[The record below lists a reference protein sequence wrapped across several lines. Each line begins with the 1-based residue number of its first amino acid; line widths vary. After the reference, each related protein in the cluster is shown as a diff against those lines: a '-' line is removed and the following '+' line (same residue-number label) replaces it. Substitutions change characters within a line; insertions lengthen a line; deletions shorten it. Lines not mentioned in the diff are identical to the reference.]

1 MVNIGGTN
9 TGNERRGLSFLVFVG
24 IIGFSIARAIATFFT
39 NYLWFDSVELNSVW
53 IKILLTKSILVA
65 ATSLLAFVFIFI
77 NLRLAVRATPVMD
90 IFESFESQDPLS
102 RFREFFNERFLKY
115 RLWGAIGLSIF
126 LGAGASQLWEQVLLF
141 INQKSFGVADP
152 IFQND
157 VSSYVFGLPLYR
169 LFVSWGFQLVIFTS
183 FIIVLFFIATGA
195 LQLRQGRLPEVSSG
209 AKAHLSVLLAFVAL
223 LKAFAYRLDSMELL
237 YSPRGKVFGA
247 SYTDVVAHLPALNL
261 LILISLFGAVLLLVN
276 IKRRGW
282 LLPATAISLWLAVS
296 IIVGGVVP
304 AAIQR
309 FRVVPDE
316 LNKELPYVENHINYT
331 RLAYGL
337 DSIEEKSFEASP
349 NLTDNDIADNAQ
361 TVDNIRLW
369 DPTVLAETYSQLQEI
384 RAYYALDEVDV
395 DRYEINGE
403 LTQVMVSARELDQT
417 NLPAVGWVNE
427 RLQYTHGYG
436 VVFSP
441 ANDVASQGQ
450 PDFYVKGV
458 PATTTVNEL
467 EVEQPRIYFGE
478 SAESVEYVVVNSLQD
493 EVDYPLSTEGQS
505 VAYTNYS
512 GDGGVGIGSFFR
524 RLGFALRYSE
534 LNLLI
539 SNQLS
544 DDSKLIMERNVV
556 SRVKKAAPFLY
567 TDNDPYLALIDGNL
581 FWIID
586 MYTVSDKYPYAQP
599 ADTRRINENSGLPMN
614 FNYLRNSV
622 KAVVNAYDGTMN
634 FYVVDENDPLILSY
648 KDIFPNL
655 FTAKSSMSSELLD
668 HIRYPEDLFTIQSD
682 MYRDYHM
689 TDPRVFYADE
699 DPWVIPSDSSTTP
712 RVATLRGEFTEIGF
726 KPMLPYYLLMSLPGE
741 SDLSY
746 LIFQPFNPENRP
758 NMQSF
763 LVADA
768 DPENYG
774 QLIDFRLPK
783 GEFVDGPSQVAT
795 RINQDPDISQI
806 FTLLD
811 QQGSSVIKGNL
822 FVVPINQ
829 SILYYQPIYLQGE
842 QNPLPE
848 FKFVVVV
855 FQDRIIMEES
865 LSEALASVFGGDF
878 ATEIVEDSEGESALE
893 LLEKATKAF
902 EKAQQELQ
910 NGNLGLYQNLVEQAQ
925 QYVDLALELLNNN

>member
-1 MVNIGGTN
+1 MVNIGGAN

-24 IIGFSIARAIATFFT
+24 IIGFSIARAVATFFT

-53 IKILLTKSILVA
+53 LKIILTKSALVA
-65 ATSLLAFVFIFI
+65 ATSLLAFAFIFI

-115 RLWGAIGLSIF
+115 RLWGAIGLSLF

-141 INQKSFGVADP
+141 LNQKSFGITDP
-152 IFQND
+152 VFQYD
-157 VSSYVFGLPLYR
+157 VSSFIFGLPLYR
-169 LFVSWGFQLVIFTS
+169 LFVSWAFQLVIFSS
-183 FIIVLFFIATGA
+183 FIIILFFIATGA
-195 LQLRQGRLPEVSSG
+195 LQLRPGRLPEVSSG
-209 AKAHLSVLLAFVAL
+209 AKAHLSVLLAFIAI

-276 IKRRGW
+276 IRRRGW

-337 DSIEEKSFEASP
+337 DIIEEKSFEASP
-349 NLTDNDIADNAQ
+349 NLTDNDISDNSQ

-395 DRYEINGE
+395 DRYRINGE

-441 ANDVASQGQ
+441 ANNVASQGQ

-458 PATTTVNEL
+458 PATTTVSEL

-634 FYVVDENDPLILSY
+634 FYVVDEKDPLISSY
-648 KDIFPNL
+648 NDIFPNL
-655 FTAKSSMSSELLD
+655 FTPKSAMSTELLE

-878 ATEIVEDSEGESALE
+878 STENFEDTEGESALE
-893 LLEKATKAF
+893 LLEKATIAF
-902 EKAQQELQ
+902 EKAQQELL

>member
-9 TGNERRGLSFLVFVG
+9 NNERRGFSFIVFVA
-24 IIGFSIARAIATFFT
+24 IIGFSVARAVATFFT
-39 NYLWFDSVELNSVW
+39 NYLWFDSVNLNSVW
-53 IKILLTKSILVA
+53 IKILLTKGALVG
-65 ATSLLAFVFIFI
+65 ATSLLAFIFIFT

-102 RFREFFNERFLKY
+102 RFRAWTNERFLRY
-115 RLWGAIGLSIF
+115 RLWGSIGLSLF

-141 INQKSFGVADP
+141 LNQQSFGVTDP
-152 IFQND
+152 VFQAD
-157 VSSYVFGLPLYR
+157 VSRYVFGLPLYR

-183 FIIVLFFIATGA
+183 LIIVLFFVATGA

-209 AKAHLSVLLAFVAL
+209 AKAHLSVLLAFIAI

-247 SYTDVVAHLPALNL
+247 SYTDVIAHLPALNL

-296 IIVGGVVP
+296 IIVGGLVP

-316 LNKELPYVENHINYT
+316 LNKELPYVENHIDYT

-337 DSIEEKSFEASP
+337 DSIEEKSFAASP
-349 NLTDNDIADNAQ
+349 DLSQNDISNNKQ

-384 RAYYALDEVDV
+384 RAYYALQEVDV
-395 DRYEINGE
+395 DRYRINGE
-403 LTQVMVSARELDQT
+403 LTQVMVAARELDQT

-427 RLQYTHGYG
+427 RLQYTHGFG

-441 ANDVASQGQ
+441 ANNVASQGQ

-458 PATTTVNEL
+458 PATTTVAEL

-478 SAESVEYVVVNSLQD
+478 SADSVEYVVVNSLQD

-544 DDSKLIMERNVV
+544 DDSKLIMERNIV

-599 ADTRRINENSGLPMN
+599 ADTRRINENSGLPVN

-634 FYVVDENDPLILSY
+634 FYVVDENDPIMTAY
-648 KDIFPNL
+648 NDIFPDL
-655 FTAKSSMSSELLD
+655 FSPKSEMSSELLD

-741 SDLSY
+741 TDLSY

-855 FQDRIIMEES
+855 FQDRIIMSET
-865 LSEALASVFGGDF
+865 LSEALASIFGD
-878 ATEIVEDSEGESALE
+878 ELISDVVEESEGESPLD
-893 LLEKATKAF
+893 LLAKATTAF
-902 EKAQQELQ
+902 EQAQEQLQ
-910 NGNLGLYQNLVEQAQ
+910 KGNLGKYQELIDQAQ
-925 QYVDLALELLNNN
+925 QYVDLAIDQLNK

>member
-39 NYLWFDSVELNSVW
+39 NYLWFDSVDLNSVW

-65 ATSLLAFVFIFI
+65 ATSLLAFAFIFV

-90 IFESFESQDPLS
+90 IFESFESQDPLT

-115 RLWGAIGLSIF
+115 RLWGAIGLSLF

-152 IFQND
+152 VFQYD

-183 FIIVLFFIATGA
+183 FIIILFFIATGA

-223 LKAFAYRLDSMELL
+223 LKAFAYRLDAMELL

-261 LILISLFGAVLLLVN
+261 LVLISLFGAVLLLVN

-316 LNKELPYVENHINYT
+316 LNKELTYVENHINYT

-349 NLTDNDIADNAQ
+349 NLTDNDISDNAQ

-395 DRYEINGE
+395 DRYRINGE

-441 ANDVASQGQ
+441 ANNVASQGQ

-458 PATTTVNEL
+458 PATTTVSEL

-655 FTAKSSMSSELLD
+655 FTPKSSMSSELLD

-878 ATEIVEDSEGESALE
+878 ATEDVEDTEGESALE

>member
-39 NYLWFDSVELNSVW
+39 NYLWFDSVDLNSVW

-65 ATSLLAFVFIFI
+65 ATSLLAFAFIFV

-90 IFESFESQDPLS
+90 IFESFESQDPLT

-115 RLWGAIGLSIF
+115 RLWGAIGLSLF

-152 IFQND
+152 VFQYD

-183 FIIVLFFIATGA
+183 FIIILFFIATGA

-223 LKAFAYRLDSMELL
+223 LKAFAYRLDAMELL

-349 NLTDNDIADNAQ
+349 NLTDNDISDNAQ

-395 DRYEINGE
+395 DRYRINGE

-441 ANDVASQGQ
+441 ANNVASQGQ

-458 PATTTVNEL
+458 PATTTVSEL

-655 FTAKSSMSSELLD
+655 FTSKSSMSSDLLD

-878 ATEIVEDSEGESALE
+878 ATENVEDTEGESALE

>member
-1 MVNIGGTN
+1 MVNIGGAN

-53 IKILLTKSILVA
+53 IKILFTKSILVA
-65 ATSLLAFVFIFI
+65 ATSLLAFAFIFI

-90 IFESFESQDPLS
+90 IFESFESQDPLT

-115 RLWGAIGLSIF
+115 RLWGAIGLSLF

-141 INQKSFGVADP
+141 INQKSFGITDP
-152 IFQND
+152 VFQYD

-209 AKAHLSVLLAFVAL
+209 AKAHLSVLLAFVAV
-223 LKAFAYRLDSMELL
+223 LKAFAYRLDAMELL

-349 NLTDNDIADNAQ
+349 NLTDNDISDNAQ

-395 DRYEINGE
+395 DRYRINGE

-441 ANDVASQGQ
+441 ANNVASQGQ

-655 FTAKSSMSSELLD
+655 FTPKSSMSSELLD

-878 ATEIVEDSEGESALE
+878 ATESVEDTEGESALE

>member
-39 NYLWFDSVELNSVW
+39 NYLWFDSVDLNAVW

-65 ATSLLAFVFIFI
+65 ATSLLAFAFIFV

-90 IFESFESQDPLS
+90 IFESFESQDPLT

-115 RLWGAIGLSIF
+115 RLWGAIGLSLF

-141 INQKSFGVADP
+141 LNQKSFGVADP
-152 IFQND
+152 VFQYD

-183 FIIVLFFIATGA
+183 FIIILFFIATGA

-209 AKAHLSVLLAFVAL
+209 AKAHLSVLLAFVAV
-223 LKAFAYRLDSMELL
+223 LKALAYRLDSMELL

-261 LILISLFGAVLLLVN
+261 LILISLFGAILLLVN

-316 LNKELPYVENHINYT
+316 LNKELPYVENHIDYT

-349 NLTDNDIADNAQ
+349 NLTDNDISDNAQ

-395 DRYEINGE
+395 DRYRINGE

-441 ANDVASQGQ
+441 ANNVASQGQ

-458 PATTTVNEL
+458 PATTTVSEL

-524 RLGFALRYSE
+524 RLGFALRYGE

-599 ADTRRINENSGLPMN
+599 ADTRRINENSGLPTN

-655 FTAKSSMSSELLD
+655 FTQKSSMRSELLD

-878 ATEIVEDSEGESALE
+878 ATENVEDTEGESALE
-893 LLEKATKAF
+893 LLDKATKAF

>member
-9 TGNERRGLSFLVFVG
+9 NNERRGFSFIVFVA
-24 IIGFSIARAIATFFT
+24 IIGFSVARAVATFFT
-39 NYLWFDSVELNSVW
+39 NYLWFDSVNLNSVW
-53 IKILLTKSILVA
+53 IKILLTKGALVG
-65 ATSLLAFVFIFI
+65 ATSLLAFIFIFT

-102 RFREFFNERFLKY
+102 RFRAWTNERFLRY
-115 RLWGAIGLSIF
+115 RLWGSIGLSLF

-141 INQKSFGVADP
+141 LNQQSFGVTDP
-152 IFQND
+152 VFQAD
-157 VSSYVFGLPLYR
+157 VSRYVFGLPLYR

-183 FIIVLFFIATGA
+183 LIIVLFFVATGA

-209 AKAHLSVLLAFVAL
+209 AKAHLSVLLAFIAI

-247 SYTDVVAHLPALNL
+247 SYTDVIAHLPALNL

-296 IIVGGVVP
+296 IIVGGLVP

-316 LNKELPYVENHINYT
+316 LNKELPYVENHIDYT

-337 DSIEEKSFEASP
+337 DSIEEKSFAASP
-349 NLTDNDIADNAQ
+349 DLSQDDISNNKQ

-384 RAYYALDEVDV
+384 RAYYALQEVDV
-395 DRYEINGE
+395 DRYRINGE
-403 LTQVMVSARELDQT
+403 LTQVMVAARELDQT

-427 RLQYTHGYG
+427 RLQYTHGFG

-441 ANDVASQGQ
+441 ANNVASQGQ

-458 PATTTVNEL
+458 PATTTVAEL

-478 SAESVEYVVVNSLQD
+478 SADSVEYVVVNSLQD

-544 DDSKLIMERNVV
+544 DDSKLIMERNIV

-599 ADTRRINENSGLPMN
+599 ADTRRINENSGLPVN

-634 FYVVDENDPLILSY
+634 FYVVDENDPIMTAY
-648 KDIFPNL
+648 NDIFPDL
-655 FTAKSSMSSELLD
+655 FSPKSEMSSELLD

-741 SDLSY
+741 TDLSY

-855 FQDRIIMEES
+855 FQDRIIMSET
-865 LSEALASVFGGDF
+865 LSEALASIFGD
-878 ATEIVEDSEGESALE
+878 ELISDVVEESESESPLD
-893 LLEKATKAF
+893 LLAKATTAF
-902 EKAQQELQ
+902 EQAQEQLQ
-910 NGNLGLYQNLVEQAQ
+910 KGNLGKYQELIDQAQ
-925 QYVDLALELLNNN
+925 QYVDLAIDQLNK